1 MKTVRFL
8 PFLIAL
14 TVLASCGEKSTAEEK
29 VTIPKN
35 SNALEDKMAAI
46 ENNPSWKQFNSLAYN
61 NNAGSKEEVIAYL
74 NDKEEAVKLEERFTE
89 VETGTYGIRFFYFSG
104 GKKFASREVI
114 FDNSLKKPAFV
125 ERLTFYDKKEQA
137 LYMRERS
144 AEFEQDLENQSFA
157 VKPPIEISVDRAMQV
172 INQEGPFVTTFQGFA
187 QGGGLTYVLVGEN
200 TPDGF
205 ASSLA
210 IQYESEDIKKLRM
223 NELGM
228 IGTPLHV
235 EHQTMMNDQGLKFQ
249 ALLSLRINS

>member
-1 MKTVRFL
+1 MKTFRFL
-8 PFLIAL
+8 SLFFVVALI
-14 TVLASCGEKSTAEEK
+14 ASCGEKSAPQEK
-29 VTIPKN
+29 VTVPKN
-35 SNALEDKMAAI
+35 SDALEDKMAAI

-74 NDKEEAVKLEERFTE
+74 NDKDEAVKLEERFTD
-89 VETGTYGIRFFYFSG
+89 VGTGSYGVRFFYFNG

-125 ERLTFYDKKEQA
+125 ERMTFYNKKEQA

-144 AEFEQDLENQSFA
+144 AEFEQDLENETFA

-210 IQYESEDIKKLRM
+210 IQYENEDIKKLRM
-223 NELGM
+223 NERGM